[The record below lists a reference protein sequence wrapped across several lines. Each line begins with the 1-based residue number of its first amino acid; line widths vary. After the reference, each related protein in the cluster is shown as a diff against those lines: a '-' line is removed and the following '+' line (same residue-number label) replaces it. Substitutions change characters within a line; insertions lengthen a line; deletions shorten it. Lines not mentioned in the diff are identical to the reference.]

1 MDSNWIAAAIAIVA
15 GVVLGSLASRFARRF
30 SMKPNRPDAL
40 QQSASAIGSMAFS
53 VMLVIGLMVAL
64 AIVRVEALDQ
74 ITSDLVSYIPRI
86 ISAGI
91 VLILGNLA
99 GTLAGTAVAQAM
111 GRAAGKAAGQ
121 VPSVVK
127 GVILAFSVILAS
139 SQLGIDVT
147 IVYIAVAALLFS
159 LGLAASL
166 LIGYGGRTVS
176 AEIAAGR
183 ALKRVLAPGD
193 AIRADDMNGVI
204 LTVHST
210 AVEMEVNG
218 ESLLVPNSELMDSTL
233 SIQRAEPPEDS

>member
-1 MDSNWIAAAIAIVA
+1 MDSTWIAAAIAIAA
-15 GVVLGSLASRFARRF
+15 GIFLGSIAARFARRF
-30 SMKPNRPDAL
+30 ALGVNRPDAL
-40 QQSASAIGSMAFS
+40 QQSSGAIASMAFS
-53 VMLVIGLMVAL
+53 LVLVIGLMVAL
-64 AIVRVEALDQ
+64 AIVRAEALNQ
-74 ITSDLVSYIPRI
+74 ITTDLVSYIPRI

-111 GRAAGKAAGQ
+111 GRAAGNAASQ
-121 VPSVVK
+121 VPSLVK
-127 GVILAFSVILAS
+127 GVIMAFAVILAS

-159 LGLAASL
+159 LGLAASM
-166 LIGYGGRTVS
+166 LIGFGGRAVS

-193 AIRADDMNGVI
+193 TVRADDVDGII

-218 ESLLVPNSELMDSTL
+218 ESLLIPNTELMDSTL
-233 SIQRAEPPEDS
+233 AIQRIEPPE